1 MSDHAMSSIPL
12 ARGEGRVESSPP
24 APVLQATNLT
34 KRFVEGRL
42 DVTVL
47 KGVDLT
53 VYPSDTI
60 AIVGASGSGKSTLLH
75 LMGGLDAPTS
85 GQVRLKGQDLST
97 LTPQIQGQ
105 LRNQYLG
112 FVYQFH
118 HLLPEFSAL
127 DNVAMPLWIRRLA
140 PEKCAQIATKMLAS
154 VGLKDRLHH
163 RPAELSGGERQ
174 RVAIARALVTQP
186 ACVLA
191 DEPTGNLDRST
202 AEGVFKLMMQLA
214 RDQGTAFIMVTHD
227 ESLAARC
234 ARRYR
239 LVEGRLSEWSTSGFS
254 IEKIDDAIAK
264 SPQLAADDRTSL
276 IEDVQRA
283 Q

>member
-1 MSDHAMSSIPL
+1 MSDVPKIAIL
-12 ARGEGRVESSPP
+12 EGRNLSKRYRMGPSFAETLRDEGKKDLIVEEDYEKGP
-24 APVLQATNLT
+24 
-34 KRFVEGRL
+34 L
-42 DVTVL
+42 DVKVINDLNIQIYPGETV
-47 KGVDLT
+47 
-53 VYPSDTI
+53 

-75 LMGGLDAPTS
+75 LLGGLDAPTE
-85 GQVRLKGQDLST
+85 GEVELKGKLLSE
-97 LTPQIQGQ
+97 LSAAEQGRS
-105 LRNQYLG
+105 RNKYLG

-140 PEKCAQIATKMLAS
+140 PEECARVATKMLAS
-154 VGLKDRLHH
+154 VGLETRLHH

-191 DEPTGNLDRST
+191 DEPTGNLDRTT
-202 AEGVFKLMMQLA
+202 AEGVFELMMQLA

-239 LVEGRLSEWSTSGFS
+239 LVEGRLSEWAT
-254 IEKIDDAIAK
+254 APLVVA
-264 SPQLAADDRTSL
+264 
-276 IEDVQRA
+276 
-283 Q
+283 